1 MFQIKAS
8 VFFLVVL
15 WWIANGLTSLYSKTE
30 MNGAESIDKK
40 PFVQMKCLDLTILQF
55 LVGVAG
61 STVWIYIIERR
72 SLKIKKFQDWNDFVV
87 IFGNLLG
94 HLSVNIS
101 YTFVSSSTTQ
111 VVKSSEPIFMFLF
124 LHCLKSSQNIEK
136 QNMNILVLFSTILM
150 TFGTCIF
157 VLWDSTFNIFGI
169 IAAVASNIAFPL
181 RNIALKSI
189 GKRYESPFQKYFVL
203 SFFGTL
209 MLLPLKMLSLIFEN
223 FPPFNLS
230 KTGVA
235 ASTFHCVYNLA
246 SISVLQNVS
255 PLNHAILNFSKRIF
269 VITANII
276 YFHLSVTWHMV
287 FGLFVVFFGLA
298 IYLFTQ
304 KAKSTS
310 KMFSISCLLK
320 ISTRQWYKACF
331 ITCTLIMLPSYVY
344 VFSYREN
351 YSIKRN
357 VNDELL
363 FNANRGE
370 VLTTAWIFNKPTSDV
385 FIENIV
391 TINIQTR
398 AFINVY
404 CGTTRCLDAI
414 KKLENP
420 MITGSL
426 FVVPKVL
433 GETPLKEW
441 GERHVMY
448 KVLTGLHYERY
459 LTKALCLAHLW
470 KYGGTFY
477 LPSYKVIE
485 RLNDSTTGK
494 RQDWPCMLLK
504 DFRQAKTSFNGQTL
518 LPRHPRVKKG
528 IETFLRNMSSW
539 NGRELP
545 PLFQDTVWNAFSGR
559 CSNGKLWCMIRNPE
573 SLRDLYA
580 RQGIPFEDE
589 NHFGT
594 LSLDSNHGPQNHGN
608 IGDEIQSIA
617 GMQFLPFIDFFLD
630 RDTIIA
636 PNASGNHTVFFN
648 AWWGYKRLRWP
659 PPKNIDPVM
668 VAVHTEKTFRE
679 VISTS
684 KEAVDFLKS
693 RAPIGTRDVVTRRFL
708 ESLGVQSFF
717 SGCMTLFL
725 RIRNPPLLDKR
736 RNNTIYIT
744 DLSKTYVK
752 LLPRQIINTAEYV
765 KHEISNGRNV
775 KLWTQERFVDAYK
788 ILEKYSKAKLVIT
801 QRIHAALPCVAMGTP
816 VLFFNVKR
824 VPGGGP
830 KASERVT
837 GLLELFH
844 SIDPYKLK
852 INEIRKKVEEFDW
865 ANPPKNPNLGSR
877 MRLVS
882 SMWYILRKN
891 QAIYESARRFGM
903 LPLTPQWLTNVDD
916 PRTFH
921 VILANTN
928 RDDIKAGE
936 LDWHQWR
943 CVESILRYHPTSKLF
958 VHSNTID
965 QSIFNVFTEVGYQVT
980 VMKYDVADLVEHA
993 ALKEFLLRF
1002 DQTSLDKMEME
1013 KILLEHGVLKLLLL
1027 YKYGGT
1033 YLDENTIV
1041 LKVIDNSESNEL
1053 SLDSESEVNAWIL
1066 HGFEKNHKFLRDVLE
1081 TFPTVYNSEM
1091 KADGGKALLTKV
1103 CLIVN
1108 SAILSHS
1115 SEVNFTENSLSF
1127 PKFFT
1132 KNR

>member
-1 MFQIKAS
+1 MFQIKTS

-40 PFVQMKCLDLTILQF
+40 LFVQMKSLDLTILQF

-61 STVWIYIIERR
+61 STLWIYIIERG
-72 SLKIKKFQDWNDFVV
+72 SLNIKKFLDWNDFVM

-101 YTFVSSSTTQ
+101 YTFVSSSATQ
-111 VVKSSEPIFMFLF
+111 VVKSSEPIFMFIF
-124 LHCLKSSQNIEK
+124 LHCLKSSQNVKK
-136 QNMNILVLFSTILM
+136 QNMNILILFSTILM
-150 TFGTCIF
+150 AFGTCIF

-181 RNIALKSI
+181 RNIALKNV
-189 GKRYESPFQKYFVL
+189 GKRYESPFQNYFVL

-209 MLLPLKMLSLIFEN
+209 MLLPLKMLSFTFKN
-223 FPPFNLS
+223 FPLFNLS

-276 YFHLSVTWHMV
+276 YFNLSMTWHMV

-310 KMFSISCLLK
+310 NMFSITCLLK
-320 ISTRQWYKACF
+320 ISTRQLYKACF
-331 ITCTLIMLPSYVY
+331 IACTLIMLPTFVY
-344 VFSYREN
+344 VFSYREK

-357 VNDELL
+357 VNDEWLI
-363 FNANRGE
+363 NANRGE
-370 VLTTAWIFNKPTSDV
+370 VLTTAWIFNKPTSHE
-385 FIENIV
+385 FIKNIV
-391 TINIQTR
+391 TINKQTR

-404 CGTTRCLDAI
+404 CGTTKCLNAVE
-414 KKLENP
+414 KLQNP

-426 FVVPKVL
+426 LVVPKVL
-433 GETPLKEW
+433 GKTPLKEW
-441 GERHVMY
+441 GECHVMY
-448 KVLTGLHYERY
+448 KFLTGLHYERY

-470 KYGGTFY
+470 QYGGAFY
-477 LPSYKVIE
+477 LPSNKVIK
-485 RLNDSTTGK
+485 RLSDSTSWK
-494 RQDWPCMLLK
+494 PQDWPCMLLK
-504 DFRQAKTSFNGQTL
+504 DYHQAKILFKKKAL
-518 LPRHPRVKKG
+518 LSRHEEVEKS
-528 IETFLRNMSSW
+528 IEIFLQKMSSW
-539 NGRELP
+539 NTRELP
-545 PLFQDTVWNAFSGR
+545 PLFQDTVWNAFSGPCPNEKR
-559 CSNGKLWCMIRNPE
+559 WCMIRNSK

-594 LSLDSNHGPQNHGN
+594 LSFDGNNGLRDHGN

-636 PNASGNHTVFFN
+636 PNTRGNHTVFFN

-659 PPKNIDPVM
+659 PPQNIDPVM
-668 VAVHTEKTFRE
+668 VAVHTEKRFRE
-679 VISTS
+679 VISPS
-684 KEAVDFLKS
+684 KEAIDFLKS

-725 RIRNPPLLDKR
+725 RIRNPPPLDKR
-736 RNNTIYIT
+736 MNNTIYIT
-744 DLSKTYVK
+744 DLSNKYVK
-752 LLPRQIINTAEYV
+752 LLPRKIINTAKFV
-765 KHEISNGRNV
+765 KHETSNDRNLE
-775 KLWTQERFVDAYK
+775 LWTQERFVDAYK
-788 ILEKYSKAKLVIT
+788 ILEKYSTAKLVIT

-816 VLFFNVKR
+816 VLFFNVKG
-824 VPGGGP
+824 VPGGGV
-830 KASERVT
+830 KVSERVT

-844 SIDPYKLK
+844 SIDPYKLNISK
-852 INEIRKKVEEFDW
+852 IRQKIKEFDW

-882 SMWYILRKN
+882 SMWYVLRKN

-903 LPLTPQWLTNVDD
+903 LPLTPQWLTNADD
-916 PRTFH
+916 PRIFH
-921 VILANTN
+921 VILTNTN
-928 RDDIKAGE
+928 QDDTKAGE

-980 VMKYDVADLVEHA
+980 VMKYDVPDFVEHA
-993 ALKEFLLRF
+993 PLKEFLLRF
-1002 DQTSLDKMEME
+1002 EQTSLDKMEME
-1013 KILLEHGVLKLLLL
+1013 KILLKHGVLKLLLL

-1033 YLDENTIV
+1033 CLDENTIV
-1041 LKVIDNSESNEL
+1041 LKVIDNPENNEL
-1053 SLDSESEVNAWIL
+1053 SLDSESEVNGWIL

-1081 TFPTVYNSEM
+1081 TFPTVYNLEM

-1103 CLIVN
+1103 CFIVN
-1108 SAILSHS
+1108 SAILAHS
-1115 SEVNFTENSLSF
+1115 SETDYY
-1127 PKFFT
+1127 
-1132 KNR
+1132 